1 MLGEGLVSEHK
12 PRWAAFGSTSRTPKN
27 HIPGGTFLPLR
38 VQG

>member
-27 HIPGGTFLPLR
+27 HIPRTSLEGPSCP
-38 VQG
+38 